1 MAFIDKSIIDE
12 IKSKNDIVDV
22 IGSYISLN
30 DKNKAL
36 CPFHDDHSPSFS
48 VQKDKQIY
56 KCFSCGESGN
66 VITFVQ
72 KYNGIT
78 FTEALKML
86 ADRAGIPLNVST
98 TRKINTKYEKL
109 YEIND
114 TVNKYFK
121 ANLLS
126 NEGIKAIKYLEDRK
140 ISKDIINEFNIGLST
155 SNKLSNILSKKY
167 SYDELVKL
175 DICKDINGRYY
186 DTFQDRIIFPII
198 DENNNV
204 IAFSGRKYTN
214 EDLNNNTLPKYSNT
228 KETDIFKK
236 SEVFYN
242 INNAINEIKKKR
254 EIVITEGFMDTIRMS
269 SIGYKNVVAIMGTA
283 FTEKHLLKIKKWK
296 CKVVL
301 NLDQDDAGVK
311 GTIEAGETLL
321 KNNIDTEV
329 IVFDDYKDSDEFIKN
344 KGSEAFKI
352 AYDNRVSFIDFKLKY
367 LKRKRNMKD
376 AVEKAKYIKEAVLAL
391 NDLDSQILI
400 DLKIKDIAE
409 EFGISESDIRN
420 EIKLNKKMAIK
431 NVEEPKKVT
440 RYDKYDKSE
449 LRILYLMLN
458 YEDVILYFEN
468 TLGYLIQDDRSLLA
482 YKIIEFRNDYG
493 YYNYSD
499 FVDYISDNEKLMNVL
514 KEVMKYHNNE
524 DYTMEELDDYINTI
538 KMYSIKKRIDTL
550 KIEMSETFDV
560 NKKIEIAKKIENI
573 NKEVLKW

>member
-283 FTEKHLLKIKKWK
+283 FTEKHLEKIKKWK
-296 CKVVL
+296 CKVIL

-344 KGSEAFKI
+344 KGSDSFKI